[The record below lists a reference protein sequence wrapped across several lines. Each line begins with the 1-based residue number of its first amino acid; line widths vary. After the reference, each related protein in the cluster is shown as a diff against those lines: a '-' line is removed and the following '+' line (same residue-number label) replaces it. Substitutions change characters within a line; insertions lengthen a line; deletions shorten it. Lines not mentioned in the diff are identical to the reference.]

1 MIILGIDPGLTGAI
15 GLLGHKGEYLNVA
28 DMPTMQR
35 QGASAYVKNQVNAA
49 ALEELLRSWLC
60 DYDKNEI
67 HAFVETPIAFPNQ
80 HVGTTAACFLT
91 AGLIE
96 GVLSARHYPHT
107 LVRPTEWKKAM
118 GLQAPKGQK
127 SGEAAAKQAARSR
140 AIRYYPEAPLALV
153 KHHNRAEALLI
164 AKYGYER
171 TS

>member
-1 MIILGIDPGLTGAI
+1 M
-15 GLLGHKGEYLNVA
+15 LGHRGEYLHVA

-35 QGASAYVKNQVNAA
+35 QGGSAYVKNQVNAA
-49 ALEELLRSWLC
+49 ALEDLIRDWC
-60 DYDKNEI
+60 QDYDKNEI
-67 HAFVETPIAFPNQ
+67 HAFLETPIPFPDQ
-80 HVGTTAACFLT
+80 HVATTASGFLT

-107 LVRPTEWKKAM
+107 LVSPSIWKKAM

-127 SGEAAAKQAARSR
+127 PGEAAAKQAARSR

-164 AKYGYER
+164 AHYGYER
-171 TS
+171 IA

>member
-1 MIILGIDPGLTGAI
+1 MIILGIDPGLTGGIAM
-15 GLLGHKGEYLNVA
+15 LGHRGEFVHVA
-28 DMPTMQR
+28 DLPTMQR
-35 QGASAYVKNQVNAA
+35 QGGSAYVKNQVNAA
-49 ALEELLRSWLC
+49 ALEELLREWLE

-67 HAFVETPIAFPNQ
+67 HAFLETPIAFPNQ

-107 LVRPTEWKKAM
+107 LVRPAEWKKAM
-118 GLQAPKGQK
+118 GLAAPKGQK
-127 SGEAAAKQAARSR
+127 PGETAAKQAARAR

-164 AKYGYER
+164 AKYGYDR
-171 TS
+171 TA